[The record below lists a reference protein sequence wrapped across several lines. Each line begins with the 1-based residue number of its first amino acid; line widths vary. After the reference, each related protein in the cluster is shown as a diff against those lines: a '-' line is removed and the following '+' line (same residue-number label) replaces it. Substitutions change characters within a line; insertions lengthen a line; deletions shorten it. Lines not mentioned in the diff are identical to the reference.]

1 MSHGLTLFLIML
13 AAGIMGGGVNYLIV
27 GKYET
32 VYYKDR
38 MLYKAVFVGIAAS
51 FLVPLFLNTISS
63 NLLLESK
70 QDGTQLFVFAGFCLI
85 ASISSNR
92 FIKSV
97 SDKFMQQLHDVQH
110 QVDHV
115 KQDVEALTEKNTEA
129 EDSVVS
135 ADPYEIRMLHR
146 GTLSDA
152 IQLEQSPVLHADPSL
167 KVLQALQ
174 EGDYV
179 FRTVTGICKE
189 TELEESCILRI
200 LQEQIQLGNVVR
212 TEREAGIRYHITPA
226 GRKYTAH
233 HDQLRMDGL
242 SQKEEQIS

>member
-13 AAGIMGGGVNYLIV
+13 AAGIVGGGVNYLLV
-27 GKYET
+27 GKYGT
-32 VYYKDR
+32 VFYKDW

-70 QDGTQLFVFAGFCLI
+70 QEGTQLFVFAGFCLI

-92 FIKSV
+92 FIKSI

-110 QVDHV
+110 QVNNV

-129 EDSVVS
+129 DDSIIRN
-135 ADPYEIRMLHR
+135 DPYEIRMLHR
-146 GTLSDA
+146 GTVA
-152 IQLEQSPVLHADPSL
+152 EEIQLEQSPSLHADPSL

-189 TELEESCILRI
+189 TELTESCILRI

-212 TEREAGIRYHITPA
+212 SEREAGIRYHITPA
-226 GRKYTAH
+226 GRKYIGR
-233 HDQLRMDGL
+233 HDHVRMDIL
-242 SQKEEQIS
+242 SEKGEQIS